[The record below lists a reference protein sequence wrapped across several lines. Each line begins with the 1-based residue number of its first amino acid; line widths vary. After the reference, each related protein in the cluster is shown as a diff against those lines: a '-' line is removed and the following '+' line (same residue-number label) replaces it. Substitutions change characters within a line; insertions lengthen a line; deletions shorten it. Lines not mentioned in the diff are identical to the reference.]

1 MAETPFKY
9 YFLRYNQYGVLRA
22 NWPLKFCLIFL
33 CRHILLLIALGAMQF
48 KGSSGQIMT
57 HLTPLLDNAF
67 IITDLS
73 ALAVFYVIGARIRK
87 TSTGGSSAMGV
98 I

>member
-1 MAETPFKY
+1 MGNSWPRPFKY

-33 CRHILLLIALGAMQF
+33 CRHILLLVALGAMQF

-67 IITDLS
+67 IIPT
-73 ALAVFYVIGARIRK
+73 YRPWRC
-87 TSTGGSSAMGV
+87 ST
-98 I
+98 

>member
-1 MAETPFKY
+1 MAA
-9 YFLRYNQYGVLRA
+9 QVLPHLPVPA
-22 NWPLKFCLIFL
+22 
-33 CRHILLLIALGAMQF
+33 HTAAALGTMQF

-73 ALAVFYVIGARIRK
+73 ALAVFYVIGARVRE
-87 TSTGGSSAMGV
+87 TSTGGSSATGV

>member
-1 MAETPFKY
+1 MRGAEGQ
-9 YFLRYNQYGVLRA
+9 LAAQVLPHLPVPAHTAADRPRGHAVQGLQRA
-22 NWPLKFCLIFL
+22 
-33 CRHILLLIALGAMQF
+33 
-48 KGSSGQIMT
+48 
-57 HLTPLLDNAF
+57 DNDPPDAAARQRLHYS
-67 IITDLS
+67 DLS

>member
-1 MAETPFKY
+1 M
-9 YFLRYNQYGVLRA
+9 LRA
-22 NWPLKFCLIFL
+22 NWPLKSCLIFL
-33 CRHILLLIALGAMQF
+33 CPHILLLITLGAMQF
-48 KGSSGQIMT
+48 KGPSGQIMT

-73 ALAVFYVIGARIRK
+73 ALGVFYVISARIRK
-87 TSTGGSSAMGV
+87 TSTGGSGAMGV